1 MEQSISTLKAEVEAW
16 AIERGQEHV
25 AIEVSR
31 MYFLLCHGR
40 SQSRL
45 HQIED
50 GMGKANWKA
59 INNNRQQIFRWLRSD
74 SNAAQR
80 KISELLPAIEAALPA
95 ERRARLTSADNLNYL
110 ASVAIREFAAAM
122 SETLLGGRDMSHRIA
137 IAVSAL
143 NAINP
148 RLTNVH

>member
-1 MEQSISTLKAEVEAW
+1 MKPNINAIKAEVEAW
-16 AIERGQEHV
+16 AAERGQEYV
-25 AIEVSR
+25 AIEISR
-31 MYFLLCHGR
+31 MYFLLNDSF

-45 HQIED
+45 HLIED
-50 GMGKANWKA
+50 ESGNADWKA

-74 SNAAQR
+74 SNAARR

-95 ERRARLTSADNLNYL
+95 ERRARLMSADNLNYL
-110 ASVAIREFAAAM
+110 ASIAIKEFAAAM

-137 IAVSAL
+137 VAISAL
-143 NAINP
+143 NAMEP

>member
-1 MEQSISTLKAEVEAW
+1 MEQNINALKAEVEAW
-16 AIERGQEHV
+16 AAERGQEYV
-25 AIEVSR
+25 AIEISR
-31 MYFLLCHGR
+31 MYFLLNDS

-45 HQIED
+45 HLIENES
-50 GMGKANWKA
+50 GKADWKA
-59 INNNRQQIFRWLRSD
+59 INNNRQQIFRWLRSG

-95 ERRARLTSADNLNYL
+95 ERRARLTSADNMNYL
-110 ASVAIREFAAAM
+110 VSIAIKEFAAAM

-137 IAVSAL
+137 VAISAL
-143 NAINP
+143 NAMEP

>member
-1 MEQSISTLKAEVEAW
+1 MEQNISVLKAEVEAW

-45 HQIED
+45 YQIED

-122 SETLLGGRDMSHRIA
+122 SETLLGGCDMSHRIA

>member
-1 MEQSISTLKAEVEAW
+1 MEQDINTLRAEVEAW
-16 AIERGQEHV
+16 AMERGQEHV

-31 MYFLLCHGR
+31 MYFLLGAGCSHH
-40 SQSRL
+40 RL
-45 HQIED
+45 RQIED
-50 GMGKANWKA
+50 ATGNADWKA

-80 KISELLPAIEAALPA
+80 KITELLPAIEAALPA
-95 ERRARLTSADNLNYL
+95 ERRAKLMSEESLNYL
-110 ASVAIREFAAAM
+110 ASVAIREFAAAI

-143 NAINP
+143 NAIEP

>member
-1 MEQSISTLKAEVEAW
+1 MEQNINAVKAEVEAW
-16 AIERGQEHV
+16 ATERGQEYV
-25 AIEVSR
+25 AIEISR
-31 MYFLLCHGR
+31 MYFLLNDSF

-45 HQIED
+45 HLIED
-50 GMGKANWKA
+50 ESGNADWKA

-74 SNAAQR
+74 SNAARR

-95 ERRARLTSADNLNYL
+95 ERRARLTSTDNLNYL
-110 ASVAIREFAAAM
+110 ASIAIKEFAAAM

-137 IAVSAL
+137 VAISAL
-143 NAINP
+143 NAMEP

>member
-1 MEQSISTLKAEVEAW
+1 
-16 AIERGQEHV
+16 
-25 AIEVSR
+25 
-31 MYFLLCHGR
+31 MYFLLNDSF

-45 HQIED
+45 HLIED
-50 GMGKANWKA
+50 ESGNADWKA

-74 SNAAQR
+74 SNAARR

-95 ERRARLTSADNLNYL
+95 ERRARLTSTDNLNYL
-110 ASVAIREFAAAM
+110 ASIAIKEFAAAM

-137 IAVSAL
+137 VAISAL
-143 NAINP
+143 NAMEP